1 MATPGQPHPSVVMDR
16 PARVRRTRGALGRAV
31 CNRKGPTRPSAGERR
46 RGEVQGCRAQRP
58 ACRPQ
63 SRGHPGEGR
72 GSGSQAA
79 DRAFVGGAEGRAPGR
94 SASGGRSGGCRLRAR
109 RSWGGGASAAA
120 FRRRALREVG
130 TLRRCPRRGLVP
142 LARGR
147 GTGPPRRP
155 VASPPL
161 PWGRGARPILAVA
174 SHFVMLQFLKNTC
187 PTYRNKNAGVCLAP
201 FAGLEIVFL

>member
-109 RSWGGGASAAA
+109 RSWGGGPRPLPSAEERCGKWGPLGAVPDVAPCPSREAAA
-120 FRRRALREVG
+120 QGRPAGLWPRL
-130 TLRRCPRRGLVP
+130 RCPGD
-142 LARGR
+142 A
-147 GTGPPRRP
+147 GPGPS
-155 VASPPL
+155 SP
-161 PWGRGARPILAVA
+161 
-174 SHFVMLQFLKNTC
+174 
-187 PTYRNKNAGVCLAP
+187 
-201 FAGLEIVFL
+201 

>member
-31 CNRKGPTRPSAGERR
+31 CNRKGPTRPSAGGKYRGVEHSGRR
-46 RGEVQGCRAQRP
+46 ADPRAVDTPADTPARGVDQEARPRTGHSWGVLRAAHRDAVP
-58 ACRPQ
+58 VGA
-63 SRGHPGEGR
+63 GAG
-72 GSGSQAA
+72 AA
-79 DRAFVGGAEGRAPGR
+79 DSEPA
-94 SASGGRSGGCRLRAR
+94 AR
-109 RSWGGGASAAA
+109 GGGASAAA

-130 TLRRCPRRGLVP
+130 TLRRCPRRGPVP

-147 GTGPPRRP
+147 GTGPPRGARGAAPRP

-174 SHFVMLQFLKNTC
+174 SHL
-187 PTYRNKNAGVCLAP
+187 
-201 FAGLEIVFL
+201 

>member
-63 SRGHPGEGR
+63 SCGHPGEGR

-79 DRAFVGGAEGRAPGR
+79 DRAFVGGAEGRAPGC

-109 RSWGGGASAAA
+109 RSWGGASAAA

-130 TLRRCPRRGLVP
+130 TLRRCPRRGPVP
-142 LARGR
+142 RGAAPPACGLASAALGTRG
-147 GTGPPRRP
+147 PAHPRRSFSFCN
-155 VASPPL
+155 VAVFKKHVSDL
-161 PWGRGARPILAVA
+161 P
-174 SHFVMLQFLKNTC
+174 
-187 PTYRNKNAGVCLAP
+187 
-201 FAGLEIVFL
+201 E